1 MDMKMQNKGS
11 ILVRLFFVVLLVF
24 NSPLS
29 FSETLT
35 LEQMWVTPT
44 FETGQPVE
52 KSISIETKY
61 DYQLYAPK
69 KGFERVNLVR
79 RKYAGYETAHKAFI
93 ARLSAVSSLN
103 YEWWLD
109 TWDPSSKQLA
119 LDYYDTKGLN
129 KDYWLKT
136 WKTGYVGRKIK
147 IKHMVDYQD
156 YVILVYNVATKDGK
170 DGYLDL
176 PVVFKK
182 SGDEWLVSLGI
193 RQSPLLYFSPW
204 VNGNEREVVVHE

>member
-1 MDMKMQNKGS
+1 MRIQSKES

-24 NSPLS
+24 SCQLS
-29 FSETLT
+29 SAETLT

-44 FETGQPVE
+44 FETSQPVE
-52 KSISIETKY
+52 KSITIETKF
-61 DYQLYAPK
+61 DYHLYAPK

-79 RKYAGYETAHKAFI
+79 RKHAGYETAHKAFI

-109 TWDPSSKQLA
+109 TWDASSKQLA
-119 LDYYDTKGLN
+119 LDYYGSKGLD

-136 WKTGYVGRKIK
+136 WKNGFVGRKIK

-156 YVILVYNVATKDGK
+156 YMILVYNVATKDGK

-176 PVVFKK
+176 PVVLKK

-204 VNGNEREVVVHE
+204 VDGREREIVVHE